1 MTTEAIFENT
11 IDRLQLE
18 IKEAKKSIFIAVPSF
33 TNLLL
38 FNELVLKAREGCKI
52 SMIVS
57 SNMTNK
63 LQDINFDLLT
73 ENKSF
78 CIKVENSDK
87 ELSHNKFCII
97 DSSIVIIGSYNWGE
111 KEENNFENVIITH
124 GNALLA
130 QQFISKFNG
139 IRKQYFPN
147 EPAVNAPFP
156 LGKIVKRLEILK
168 NYILLEDVEE
178 FKRETDKLNEYDFN
192 ADLHEIITDV
202 QQSEFTSAI
211 KRIDLFITKNKQLS
225 IWNDT
230 EIITLKIEFQNL
242 ENQLSAIDNERV
254 EYDKLLS
261 NFHHRHTIELGN
273 IILEILRLKMLK
285 FKANKE
291 RFAEAERDES
301 QYRTHFDV
309 ERKKCILELTEEE
322 KLDLKKRFRKASILC
337 HPDKV
342 SDEFKNQAQN
352 MFIELKDAY
361 DSNDLKR
368 VTEILQ
374 DLQSSSFFK
383 SKSETLVKKDLLK
396 AAIIKLRKQIKQIE
410 DDIYKIKESDTYN
423 MIIQIKDWDIY
434 FEQLKA
440 KLNEEL
446 EELRIELELNNS

>member
-1 MTTEAIFENT
+1 MPTEAVFEN
-11 IDRLQLE
+11 ILNRLQLE
-18 IKEAKKSIFIAVPSF
+18 IKEAKKSIFIAVSSF

-38 FNELVLKAREGCKI
+38 FNELLQKTREGCTI

-57 SNMTNK
+57 SNMINK
-63 LQDINFDLLT
+63 NPDINFDLLT

-78 CIKVENSDK
+78 CVKVGNSDK
-87 ELSHNKFCII
+87 ELTLNKFCII
-97 DSSIVIIGSYNWGE
+97 DYSTIIIGSYNWE
-111 KEENNFENVIITH
+111 KKAEDNFENVIITH
-124 GNALLA
+124 GDALLA
-130 QQFISKFNG
+130 QQFISKFNE
-139 IRKQYFPN
+139 IRKQYHPN
-147 EPAVNAPFP
+147 EPEANAPFP

-168 NYILLEDVEE
+168 NYILLEDIEE
-178 FKRETDKLNEYDFN
+178 LKRETDKLKDFDFN
-192 ADLHEIITDV
+192 IDLYEIITDV
-202 QQSEFTSAI
+202 HQSEFTSAI
-211 KRIDLFITKNKQLS
+211 KRIDFFITRNQQLS

-242 ENQLSAIDNERV
+242 ESQLSAIDNERV
-254 EYDKLLS
+254 EYEKLLS

-285 FKANKE
+285 FKANKS

-309 ERKKCILELTEEE
+309 ERKKCILELTGEE
-322 KLDLKKRFRKASILC
+322 KLDLKKRFRKASVLC

-374 DLQSSSFFK
+374 DLQSNSFFK
-383 SKSETLVKKDLLK
+383 SKSETVVKKDLLK

-423 MIIQIKDWDIY
+423 MVIKIKDWDIY

-446 EELRIELELNNS
+446 EELRFEIE